1 MKIVAIEAIP
11 VEVPRSAKT
20 RIVASYS
27 SLPSAKFVIAVVRTD
42 EGVEGIGEASPE
54 YQWTGEDE
62 HTCVTAIQNY
72 LAPKLVGR
80 DPRRITENLA
90 AMDSILSYNPY
101 AKSAIEMALWDITG
115 KLANMPLCDVWGGR
129 VRDGVHVKFVVS
141 GAPER
146 AVELALKLVDTG
158 FRFIKIKTG
167 VGGVKADIERVTAV
181 RKALPAEIPIGI
193 DSNQGWSVREAYQA
207 LPALEELGVSFIEQP
222 FNRYPME
229 NLVEYRK
236 RSMIPLVAH
245 ESLFTLNDALEL
257 MTRRAVDIWAI
268 TPGTHAGYTM
278 TRDILSLAKAGTI
291 PCLLGSTLELGIN
304 SAFMAQI
311 GMSAPSIDGTVPS
324 DIIGPFYHDRDIIQ
338 EKFELVD
345 GLIVPP
351 AGPGLG
357 VTLDWDAIRLFRSD
371 GK

>member
-1 MKIVAIEAIP
+1 MKITAIEAIP
-11 VEVPRSAKT
+11 VEVPRSPKT

-42 EGVEGIGEASPE
+42 EGVEGVGEASPE

-62 HTCVTAIQNY
+62 QTCVTAINTY
-72 LAPKLVGR
+72 LAPKLMGR
-80 DPRRITENLA
+80 DPQRITENMA
-90 AMDSILSYNPY
+90 AMDSILAYNPY

-115 KLANMPLCDVWGGR
+115 KLAKMPLSDVWGGR

-141 GAPER
+141 GTPER
-146 AVELALKLVDTG
+146 AAELALKLVETG

-167 VGGVKADIERVTAV
+167 VGGVKADLARVAAV
-181 RKALPAEIPIGI
+181 RKALPDTIPIGV

-207 LPALEELGVSFIEQP
+207 LPELERMGVSFIEQP
-222 FNRYPME
+222 FNRHPLHNMAE
-229 NLVEYRK
+229 FRERTT
-236 RSMIPLVAH
+236 IPIVAH
-245 ESLFTLNDALEL
+245 ESLFTLNDAWEL
-257 MTRRAVDIWAI
+257 LSRRVVDIFAI

-278 TRDILSLAKAGTI
+278 TRDILSIAKAGAV

-311 GMSAPSIDGTVPS
+311 GLSAPSIDGTVPS

-338 EKFELVD
+338 EKFELKD

-351 AGPGLG
+351 NGPGLG
-357 VTLDWDAIRLFRSD
+357 VTLDWDAIKLFRMD
-371 GK
+371 KK

>member
-11 VEVPRSAKT
+11 VEVPRSPKT

-42 EGVEGIGEASPE
+42 DGVVGIGEASPE

-62 HTCVTAIQNY
+62 QTCVTAINTY
-72 LAPKLVGR
+72 LAPRLIGL
-80 DPRRITENLA
+80 DPLRIQENLA
-90 AMDSILSYNPY
+90 AMDAILAYNPY

-115 KLANMPLCDVWGGR
+115 KVAGLPLSDLWGGR
-129 VRDGVHVKFVVS
+129 LRDGVHVKFVVS
-141 GAPER
+141 GEPAR
-146 AVELALKLVDTG
+146 AAELAVKLVETG
-158 FRFIKIKTG
+158 FRYIKIKTG
-167 VGGVKADIERVTAV
+167 VGGVATDIARVTAV
-181 RKALPAEIPIGI
+181 RRALPAEIPIGV
-193 DSNQGWSVREAYQA
+193 DSNQGWSLREAYQA

-222 FNRYPME
+222 FNRHPME
-229 NLVEYRK
+229 ALVEYRA
-236 RSMIPLVAH
+236 RSTIPLVAH

-257 MTRRAVDIWAI
+257 LTRRAVDIWAI
-268 TPGTHAGYTM
+268 TPGTHAGYCQTKE
-278 TRDILSLAKAGTI
+278 ILSLAHAGAF

-311 GMSAPSIDGTVPS
+311 GLSSPAIDGTVPS

-338 EKFELVD
+338 ERFELAD

-351 AGPGLG
+351 VGPGLG
-357 VTLDWDAIRLFRSD
+357 VTLDWDAIGLYRMD
-371 GK
+371 GR